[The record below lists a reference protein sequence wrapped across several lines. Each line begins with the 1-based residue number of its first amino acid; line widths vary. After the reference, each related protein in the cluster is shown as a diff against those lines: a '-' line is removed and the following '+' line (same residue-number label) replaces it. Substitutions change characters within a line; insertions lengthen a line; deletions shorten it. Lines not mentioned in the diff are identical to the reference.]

1 MPLDWKEGI
10 RSKGRNCCSCPFLE
24 VISAVRVPAVPTQV
38 VPPFSYC
45 SGMGRGTQP
54 WKRSVFFTSVL
65 KEEPGRALASNGKGQ
80 GQ

>member
-24 VISAVRVPAVPTQV
+24 VISAVCVPAVPTQV
-38 VPPFSYC
+38 VPPFWDGEGHSALEKKC
-45 SGMGRGTQP
+45 
-54 WKRSVFFTSVL
+54 FFTSVL